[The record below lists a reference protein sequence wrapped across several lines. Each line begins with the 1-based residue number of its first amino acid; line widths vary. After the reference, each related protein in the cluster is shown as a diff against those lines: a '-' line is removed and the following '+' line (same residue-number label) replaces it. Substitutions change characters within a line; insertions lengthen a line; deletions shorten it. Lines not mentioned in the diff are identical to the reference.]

1 MLVVRLY
8 LSLTVFFMGGSVQNT
23 IVGNLNFSNFFSDRL
38 MLVAFEEYWS
48 KILFTK
54 KRQVVKR
61 DIQRIIL
68 VILNMTLSVIM
79 LDAIFLLALE
89 VPQKPFVN
97 VITYHLVTLNNL
109 LQFVWYSV
117 ELLIL
122 NYYILWSKIFLLKS
136 NLNYLFIWQHWRDLK
151 T

>member
-54 KRQVVKR
+54 KRQVVKSE
-61 DIQRIIL
+61 IQRIIL
-68 VILNMTLSVIM
+68 EILNMTLSAIM
-79 LDAIFLLALE
+79 LDAIFLLAL
-89 VPQKPFVN
+89 KLLKTIVN
-97 VITYHLVTLNNL
+97 VITYCLVTLKPLKNLIWFNNH
-109 LQFVWYSV
+109 
-117 ELLIL
+117 
-122 NYYILWSKIFLLKS
+122 LKS
-136 NLNYLFIWQHWRDLK
+136 LFLITTHFDQK
-151 T
+151 ISFTS

>member
-54 KRQVVKR
+54 KRQVVKSE
-61 DIQRIIL
+61 IQRIIL
-68 VILNMTLSVIM
+68 EILNMTLSAIM
-79 LDAIFLLALE
+79 LDAIFLLAL
-89 VPQKPFVN
+89 KLLKTIVN
-97 VITYHLVTLNNL
+97 VITYCLVTLNPLKNL
-109 LQFVWYSV
+109 IWF
-117 ELLIL
+117 
-122 NYYILWSKIFLLKS
+122 NNHLKS
-136 NLNYLFIWQHWRDLK
+136 LFLITTHFDQK
-151 T
+151 ISFTS